1 MFKLDYLR
9 FYKMSSV
16 LNRSRQL
23 LNKFAQGPGRRMMH
37 IDDPVQMEKSIGWF
51 SNFNYFIL
59 IILD

>member
-51 SNFNYFIL
+51 
-59 IILD
+59 